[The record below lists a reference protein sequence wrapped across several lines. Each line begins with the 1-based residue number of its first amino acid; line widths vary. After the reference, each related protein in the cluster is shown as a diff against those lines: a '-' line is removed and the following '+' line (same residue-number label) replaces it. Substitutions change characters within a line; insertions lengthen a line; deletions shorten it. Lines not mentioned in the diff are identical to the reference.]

1 MGGRVGEAMELL
13 QHPPSSQP
21 IHSKQYIHVH
31 LHFYI
36 PINATHTLYSNKAS
50 LMMCDL
56 KLMFIALII

>member
-1 MGGRVGEAMELL
+1 MYSYILLKPIAMGGRVGEAMELL

-36 PINATHTLYSNKAS
+36 PINATHT
-50 LMMCDL
+50 
-56 KLMFIALII
+56 I